1 MVLREAPVVEAELVV
16 GLPDL
21 CEEDERGGNFSG
33 RVFDCGR
40 VGGRVV
46 YICQVDLLR
55 ELYISLFFCSIS
67 QQAIFIQRE
76 KNVVGQT
83 ARIHHPGSSISSVTI
98 RDFWV
103 SIELKFSVFEN
114 PLAPPFHIS

>member
-21 CEEDERGGNFSG
+21 CEEDERGGNFAG
-33 RVFDCGR
+33 GVFNGGR

-55 ELYISLFFCSIS
+55 ELYISLFFFYITH
-67 QQAIFIQRE
+67 QAIFIQRKRE
-76 KNVVGQT
+76 C
-83 ARIHHPGSSISSVTI
+83 S
-98 RDFWV
+98 
-103 SIELKFSVFEN
+103 
-114 PLAPPFHIS
+114 